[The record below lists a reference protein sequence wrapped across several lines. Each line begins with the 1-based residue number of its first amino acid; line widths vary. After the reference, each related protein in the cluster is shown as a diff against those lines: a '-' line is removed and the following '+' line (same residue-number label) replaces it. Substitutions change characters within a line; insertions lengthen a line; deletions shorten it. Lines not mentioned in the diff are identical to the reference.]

1 MKWPT
6 AQQPLAGNTAALRVA
21 TKGPGT
27 LQLTVCTGRG
37 TQQDLLPYFSS
48 FRSGSFQSWPKHH
61 AWEASLS
68 SQVGSDLC
76 SVTPRPCEPPPP
88 GGLQLSTWPSST
100 CWLVFHPTMAGSCAW
115 GGGAPCPVLVHS
127 CKHACIHSF
136 IPSRMPTPHQAL
148 GTR

>member
-6 AQQPLAGNTAALRVA
+6 AQQPLVGNTAALRVA
-21 TKGPGT
+21 TNGPGT
-27 LQLTVCTGRG
+27 LQLTVCTGHG

-76 SVTPRPCEPPPP
+76 SVTPRPCEPHPP
-88 GGLQLSTWPSST
+88 GLQLSARPSST
-100 CWLVFHPTMAGSCAW
+100 CWLVFHPMMAGSCAC
-115 GGGAPCPVLVHS
+115 GGRGPVPCACSFLQARMHS
-127 CKHACIHSF
+127 LIHSF
-136 IPSRMPTPHQAL
+136 
-148 GTR
+148 